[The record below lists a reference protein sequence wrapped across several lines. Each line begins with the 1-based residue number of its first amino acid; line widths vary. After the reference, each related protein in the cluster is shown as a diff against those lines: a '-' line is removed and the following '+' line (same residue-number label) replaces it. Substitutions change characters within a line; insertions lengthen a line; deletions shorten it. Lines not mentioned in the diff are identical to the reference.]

1 MKIVRLAKLFE
12 LKYNFKSEAASL
24 QEITNDIKNNIV
36 NAHTLYI
43 NSATSKE
50 PVLKILAN
58 AGEPFSKSL
67 INIMDDTV
75 NNIDEL
81 TYLQLFNRINKVL
94 GSIKAI
100 KTDPDKKVRNFI
112 NDNVRISK
120 ESDKNYREHLKSK
133 FEMIIY
139 RISSILEKQAKIL
152 QKFIP
157 KETPLAGGI
166 ANPERKEL
174 SKDKLLM
181 FMHTPAAQSYGL
193 DSLDTL
199 ALVLNDYDL
208 RQKLTTLINSIDR
221 GHTPINGPEIIKAT
235 QEIADALK
243 LKKDNSELFGEEK
256 G

>member
-43 NSATSKE
+43 NGATSKE

-67 INIMDDTV
+67 ISIMDDTV

-94 GSIKAI
+94 GAIKAI
-100 KTDPDKKVRNFI
+100 KIDPDKKVRNFI

-133 FEMIIY
+133 FEMVIY

-157 KETPLAGGI
+157 KETPLAGGTV
-166 ANPERKEL
+166 NPERKEL

-221 GHTPINGPEIIKAT
+221 GHVPINGPEIIKAT